1 MGLNDLDMF
10 IEILTA
16 LRGPYHRRY
25 ITEFLDSLFKRGEAG
40 VMHQS
45 KGSARR
51 FHLGSLL
58 LEVLLQIAVLRSS
71 GAGFY
76 TRELRVDE
84 LLTFLQERYGIYI
97 DRLPPGDGFSV
108 ASITDLTALR
118 GNVESF
124 KERLREIGFFRDLSD
139 AYVTQTIT
147 PRYAI
152 SATNGGLR

>member
-1 MGLNDLDMF
+1 MF
-10 IEILTA
+10 IEILAA

-25 ITEFLDSLFKRGEAG
+25 ITEFLDSVFKRGNAG
-40 VMHQS
+40 VMYQS

-51 FHLGSLL
+51 FHMGSRL

-76 TRELRVDE
+76 TRELRIDE
-84 LLTFLQERYGIYI
+84 LLTFLRERYGIYI
-97 DRLPPGDGFSV
+97 DRLPPGDGFGV
-108 ASITDLTALR
+108 ASINDLAALR

-124 KERLREIGFFRDLSD
+124 KGRLREIGFFRDLSD

-152 SATNGGLR
+152 VAANGSVR